1 VSAYANDPRVTV
13 VGDQL
18 EIDGYDTDSGSPVS
32 GAVIPSG
39 DGFKAWF
46 DGAAGSPQMV
56 WPTADA
62 AIRSMIG
69 DPR

>member
-1 VSAYANDPRVTV
+1 VSAYDNDPRVTV
-13 VGDQL
+13 VGDQW
-18 EIDGYDTDSGSPVS
+18 EIDGADSDGGSPVS

-39 DGFKAWF
+39 TGFKAWF

-56 WPTADA
+56 WPTVDA

-69 DPR
+69 DPQ

>member
-1 VSAYANDPRVTV
+1 MSGYANDPRVTV
-13 VGDQL
+13 AGSWWKV
-18 EIDGYDTDSGSPVS
+18 DGPDSDSGSRVS
-32 GAVIPSG
+32 GAVIPSEG
-39 DGFKAWF
+39 GFKAWF
-46 DGAAGSPQMV
+46 DGAAGSPQTV